1 MKVGDLIRMKST
13 DTLWVALGTLWDSD
27 LNVVN
32 IKTLKTMWVMPDFFE
47 VVYESR

>member
-13 DTLWVALGTLWDSD
+13 DTLWVVLETLWDSD

-32 IKTLKTMWVMPDFFE
+32 IKTLKTMWVMSGYFE

>member
-13 DTLWVALGTLWDSD
+13 DTLWIVLETLWDSD

-47 VVYESR
+47 VVCESR

>member
-13 DTLWVALGTLWDSD
+13 DTLWIVLETLWDND

-32 IKTLKTMWVMPDFFE
+32 IKTLKTMWVMSGYFE
-47 VVYESR
+47 VVCEAG

>member
-1 MKVGDLIRMKST
+1 MKPGDLIRMKST
-13 DTLWVALGTLWDSD
+13 DTLWIVLETLWDSD

-47 VVYESR
+47 VVCEAG